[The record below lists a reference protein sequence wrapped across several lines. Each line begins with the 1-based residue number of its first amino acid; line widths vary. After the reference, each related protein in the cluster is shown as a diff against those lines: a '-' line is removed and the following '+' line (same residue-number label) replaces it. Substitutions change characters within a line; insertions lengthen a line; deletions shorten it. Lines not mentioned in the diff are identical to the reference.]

1 MNQLPPGIPGPQSEE
16 DVKASSQVNPAA
28 SVAFA
33 VFSWLG
39 ARCVRCVRCV
49 GLGGTIA
56 ARWRA
61 TRERGAGVTL
71 VAVIMAPALL
81 LCVGLVVDG
90 GGKVQA
96 ARDAQGSAGEAARAA
111 ENAAASGTLT
121 GDDAGPAAYQAA
133 RAYLNAAG
141 VSGSVHVAGN
151 QVVVDTTAVYQPVFL
166 SMIGVPPM
174 TAHGEA
180 TAKIASVGP

>member
-1 MNQLPPGIPGPQSEE
+1 MASH
-16 DVKASSQVNPAA
+16 VKTAA
-28 SVAFA
+28 VAAFA
-33 VFSWLG
+33 VFSWVG
-39 ARCVRCVRCV
+39 AQGVRCV
-49 GLGGTIA
+49 GLCSVIA

-71 VAVIMAPALL
+71 VAAIMAPALL

-111 ENAAASGTLT
+111 ENAAASGALT
-121 GDDAGPAAYQAA
+121 GDDAVPAAYQAA

-166 SMIGVPPM
+166 SMVGVPPM
-174 TAHGEA
+174 IARGEA
-180 TAKIASVGP
+180 TAKIATVGP